1 MPPSRSALS
10 ALARSLLPVITMT
23 LARASA
29 ASNSRSSSRPS
40 SAVSVWG
47 GRPRSTVM
55 TAGLLATTCF
65 IAWTRFFAKRTE
77 YSSWSAKRYCVQ
89 RASSSSTISRTGL
102 STSASSYPERPVDRT
117 GHSRRRRVHERQLDP
132 TSGSFVPS
140 AGDRH
145 RSPVLL
151 NDLPG
156 FIEADAPA
164 TRLGRSERNEERFA
178 QILLGHTF
186 PGVADLGDGPVVFR
200 VRADGDGAVPA
211 DGIHGIRDQV
221 LECPLQRVGVGLHHH
236 RFQ

>member
-102 STSASSYPERPVDRT
+102 STSTSSYPERPVDRT
-117 GHSRRRRVHERQLDP
+117 GQSRGRRVHERQLDP
-132 TSGSFVPS
+132 TGGSFIPS
-140 AGDRH
+140 ASNRH
-145 RSPVLL
+145 RSAVLL
-151 NDLPG
+151 NDLAG
-156 FIEADAPA
+156 GVEANTPA
-164 TRLGRSERNEERFA
+164 AGLGGAERNEERFP
-178 QILLGHTF
+178 QIFVRHAF
-186 PGVADLGDGPVVFR
+186 PGVAHLDDGPVVFR
-200 VRADGDGAVPA
+200 VGPERDGPLAP
-211 DGIHGIRDQV
+211 DGIHRVRDQV
-221 LECPLQRVGVGLHHH
+221 LEHPSEGIDVGLRRH